1 MLFKRKVDRAMDLQK
16 EENEKAE
23 RQHLPENPDDLHLE
37 KKDTLAMILSAF
49 LVIMPVAI
57 VVVLIIAFGA
67 YFLFF
72 H

>member
-16 EENEKAE
+16 EQNEKAE
-23 RQHLPENPDDLHLE
+23 RQHLPENPDDLHFE